1 MSRTDVVFAH
11 QVRLSE
17 FQTIS
22 EKVSVHGKYVC
33 AH

>member
-1 MSRTDVVFAH
+1 MWLFAH

-22 EKVSVHGKYVC
+22 EKVSIHGKYVC